1 MNWKLEEGDGVT
13 EGDFGTV
20 GAIAIAFVY
29 GFLPREAVLIKK
41 SADNSGRKSKYSS
54 QWRLILFSKI
64 ISSNYIVFLVDLK
77 LEDKN
82 MPEMI
87 IYQSNGEDELFVEQ
101 QLSQLP
107 QISSDAVTATVT
119 IDASQTYQEIDGFG
133 ASFTDSAAYL
143 IHQVLDEKQRTE
155 VMSKLF
161 HPGNGIGLSFL
172 RSPMGASDYARTVYS
187 YNDLPEQATD
197 LELSRFS
204 IAHDEADIIPLLQQA
219 LELNPDIKL
228 MASPWSAPGWMKT
241 SGSMI
246 AGQLKPEYYQ
256 VYADY
261 FVRYIQAFAAH
272 GLPTY
277 AVTPQNEPLFEPHHY
292 PSMRMLPEQQ
302 REFIRNYLKPAFR
315 EQQID
320 TKILCYDHNWDRPDY
335 PLSVLDTAAAEV
347 DGVAWHWYGG
357 APAAQSEVL
366 AAYPGKEVHFTEGS
380 GGEWIPPFEQAF
392 SNVMR
397 TGIEILRNHSK
408 SFVLWNMALDEQN
421 GPTVPG
427 FGTSTC
433 RGVVL
438 INQQTRA
445 LTYTLDY
452 YALAHFSKIIRP
464 QAQRI
469 DSASS
474 REPIRSVAFRNT
486 DGSVAAVLFNDGEAE
501 EAVAVEF
508 PGEERVSFSMPP
520 KSALSLKVSGTAE

>member
-1 MNWKLEEGDGVT
+1 M
-13 EGDFGTV
+13 
-20 GAIAIAFVY
+20 
-29 GFLPREAVLIKK
+29 RE
-41 SADNSGRKSKYSS
+41 
-54 QWRLILFSKI
+54 I
-64 ISSNYIVFLVDLK
+64 I
-77 LEDKN
+77 
-82 MPEMI
+82 M
-87 IYQSNGEDELFVEQ
+87 YQSNGEDELFVEQ
-101 QLSQLP
+101 SVAQLP
-107 QISSDAVTATVT
+107 QISADAVTATIE

-143 IHQVLDEKQRTE
+143 IHQVLDGEQRTE

-161 HPGNGIGLSFL
+161 HPQDGIGLSFL
-172 RSPMGASDYARTVYS
+172 RNPMGASDYARTVYS
-187 YNDLPEQATD
+187 YNDLPENGTD
-197 LELSRFS
+197 PELSGFS

-219 LELNPDIKL
+219 LKLNPEIKL

-246 AGQLKPEYYQ
+246 TGRLKPEHYQ

-261 FVRYIQAFAAH
+261 FVRYIQTFAAH

-277 AVTPQNEPLFEPHHY
+277 AVTVQNEPLYEPQHY
-292 PSMRMLPEQQ
+292 PGMLMLPEEQL
-302 REFIRNYLKPAFR
+302 EFIRRFLKPGF
-315 EQQID
+315 QKHGLT

-335 PLSVLDTAAAEV
+335 PLTVLEEAEAEV

-397 TGIEILRNHSK
+397 TGIEVLRNHSK

-427 FGTSTC
+427 FGKSTC
-433 RGVVL
+433 RGVVTV
-438 INQQTRA
+438 NQQTRE

-452 YALAHFSKIIRP
+452 YALAHFSKVIRP
-464 QAQRI
+464 KALRLA
-469 DSASS
+469 SAASN
-474 REPIRSVAFRNT
+474 EQVRSVAFRNS
-486 DGSVAAVLFNDGEAE
+486 DGSVAAVLFNDGDTQEN
-501 EAVAVEF
+501 VAVKLQ
-508 PGEERVSFSMPP
+508 GEEVLTFSMAP
-520 KSALSLKVSGTAE
+520 KSAVSLKVDSSRE